1 MAAPAVA
8 SAAVLVAEAKADSA
22 EDARVAKAA
31 NLVAAPAKGNSVAV
45 RVDAARSPSFV
56 AGPAARPREVVKVA
70 AAEDSEQAPV
80 SQARVAPER
89 AREANVNEV
98 VRLNR
103 VRMKPAAKDDVAGR
117 AADVAPKV
125 ADAAVKAEANSPSRI
140 ASGLANECSSY

>member
-8 SAAVLVAEAKADSA
+8 SAAVLVAEA
-22 EDARVAKAA
+22 A
-31 NLVAAPAKGNSVAV
+31 NLVADPAKGNSVAV
-45 RVDAARSPSFV
+45 RVDAARSASFV
-56 AGPAARPREVVKVA
+56 AGPAARPREVVK

-103 VRMKPAAKDDVAGR
+103 VRVKPAAKDDVAGR
-117 AADVAPKV
+117 AAHVAGKR
-125 ADAAVKAEANSPSRI
+125 ADAVVKAAANSPSRT
-140 ASGLANECSSY
+140 ASAPASECSSY